1 MLCVN
6 VSVEDVELTWVHGM
20 ANQCWVGV
28 EQPILS
34 KGNGVVIEV
43 NFSRA
48 LVQIM
53 SEIKYLD
60 AMGFHLPEFA
70 LSITLQEDKYAL
82 DIEGLLTM
90 VQVKPHILPSLL
102 LWSHPALH
110 SMRAGSRQ
118 QQHWNIYTA
127 HPMQTLKCLSGWDC
141 RYTIAHWAW
150 WAPQRPCCWS
160 PNWTCCIMFWTQ
172 ALPTSPGML
181 LALPALSTC
190 ASLLSMNSAMLSTRC
205 SFLLII
211 VCACMLPVCIHKY
224 SSIYLSKYVCIFYKI
239 IVENWLGWTFSDF
252 KIFINWELDRM
263 NSQS

>member
-1 MLCVN
+1 
-6 VSVEDVELTWVHGM
+6 M

-82 DIEGLLTM
+82 DIEGLLTV

-102 LWSHPALH
+102 L
-110 SMRAGSRQ
+110 
-118 QQHWNIYTA
+118 
-127 HPMQTLKCLSGWDC
+127 
-141 RYTIAHWAW
+141 
-150 WAPQRPCCWS
+150 
-160 PNWTCCIMFWTQ
+160 
-172 ALPTSPGML
+172 
-181 LALPALSTC
+181 
-190 ASLLSMNSAMLSTRC
+190 
-205 SFLLII
+205 
-211 VCACMLPVCIHKY
+211 
-224 SSIYLSKYVCIFYKI
+224 
-239 IVENWLGWTFSDF
+239 
-252 KIFINWELDRM
+252 
-263 NSQS
+263 